1 MRNSLLYGAMLGS
14 ALVVLLTTLF
24 AFAPNSADQSS
35 IPILKAYLL
44 KIINQQRQ
52 KTSLTLLKQGE
63 GIAAQNQANFILA
76 QTTITHLD
84 YYKNSPMQRYFLSG
98 ERGYVAEN
106 LSLYHCSDDV
116 SCKIALSTAIEEM
129 TTDREANLNILN
141 PGINHVSLGIAVGK
155 GKVALVLDFEKK

>member
-1 MRNSLLYGAMLGS
+1 MRNSLLYGAILGS

-35 IPILKAYLL
+35 IPTLKAYLL

-52 KTSLTLLKQGE
+52 RISLTLLKQGE
-63 GIAAQNQANFILA
+63 GIAAQNQANFLLT

-84 YYKNSPMQRYFLSG
+84 YSRNSPMQRYMLSG
-98 ERGYVAEN
+98 ERGYAAEN

-116 SCKIALSTAIEEM
+116 SCKIALSTVLEEM
-129 TTDREANLNILN
+129 TRDQEANLNILN
-141 PGINHVSLGIAVGK
+141 PGITHVSIGIAVGK